1 MFRQPYMCMSQHFP
15 LPMFDTYFVFSLFM
29 RYSPGSEAIGVL
41 TSSMGGVA
49 CLRFGGSMLVPL
61 EGAAVRVACALWGG
75 HAGAATECRCR
86 VSLQA
91 AA

>member
-1 MFRQPYMCMSQHFP
+1 
-15 LPMFDTYFVFSLFM
+15 
-29 RYSPGSEAIGVL
+29 
-41 TSSMGGVA
+41 MGGVA